1 MVSSVT
7 GKKKHFGILCSAREK
22 CGNRTSEQ
30 AHKSEQWATEGKWK
44 RVGQEQESSHWEK
57 KKVFSHPGSL
67 MIFFCVV
74 QFHWQIHKANVTSDT
89 SKMFHMNCHQLFYF
103 LYNAAFFY
111 TCFEHVFLVIFYTVA
126 QITKSEYLRS
136 WNWKSVLTFSLQRWL
151 QMIQILNY

>member
-89 SKMFHMNCHQLFYF
+89 SKMFHMKCHQLFYF
-103 LYNAAFFY
+103 LYNAAFFLY
-111 TCFEHVFLVIFYTVA
+111 MFWTFIFGHFLHSSSNNQIGIFKVLKLKICFDIF
-126 QITKSEYLRS
+126 IT
-136 WNWKSVLTFSLQRWL
+136 T
-151 QMIQILNY
+151 MITDDSDS